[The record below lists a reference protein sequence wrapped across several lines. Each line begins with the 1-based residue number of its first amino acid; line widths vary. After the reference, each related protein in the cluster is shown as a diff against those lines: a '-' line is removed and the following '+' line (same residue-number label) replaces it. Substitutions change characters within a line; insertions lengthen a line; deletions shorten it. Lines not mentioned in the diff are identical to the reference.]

1 MQATDTSQRYLLDA
15 YLGEIRGEATFRL
28 LAEALPERAG
38 DLHMLAEVER
48 VTAAYLSHYLLSPVS
63 TEAEAACRAAA
74 KRRVTAMSIDSWAAL
89 LEGVT
94 PIVQAAVEKFKA
106 AEAHAPKE
114 LLEVYQTYTAHEQ
127 ALADYLRLERDGK
140 GGAHVLENYIE
151 RVAPKVPWRSEEIRY
166 GE

>member
-1 MQATDTSQRYLLDA
+1 MMATDTSQQYLLDA

-28 LAEALPERAG
+28 LAETLPERAD

-48 VTAAYLSHYLLSPVS
+48 LTAAYLSDYLLSPVS

-106 AEAHAPKE
+106 AEAQAPRE
-114 LLEVYQTYTAHEQ
+114 LRHVYQAFTAHELV
-127 ALADYLRLERDGK
+127 LADYLRLEQDGK
-140 GGAHVLENYIE
+140 GGAHLLENYIE
-151 RVAPKVPWRSEEIRY
+151 RVAPKTP
-166 GE
+166 

>member
-1 MQATDTSQRYLLDA
+1 MIEEAPMMATETSQQYLLDA

-28 LAEALPERAG
+28 LAETLPERAD

-48 VTAAYLSHYLLSPVS
+48 LTAAYLSDYLLSPVS

-94 PIVQAAVEKFKA
+94 PIVQAALEEFKA
-106 AEAHAPKE
+106 AESQAPRE
-114 LLEVYQTYTAHEQ
+114 LRHVYQAFTAHELV
-127 ALADYLRLERDGK
+127 LAEYLRFEQEGK
-140 GGAHVLENYIE
+140 GGAHLLENYIE
-151 RVAPKVPWRSEEIRY
+151 RGAPRTS
-166 GE
+166 

>member
-1 MQATDTSQRYLLDA
+1 MMATDTSQQYLLDA
-15 YLGEIRGEATFRL
+15 YLGEIRGEAIFRL
-28 LAEALPERAG
+28 LAEALPERVA

-48 VTAAYLSHYLLSPVS
+48 LTAAYLSDYLLSPVS

-94 PIVQAAVEKFKA
+94 PIVQKAVEKFKA

-114 LLEVYQTYTAHEQ
+114 LLKVYQTFTAHEQ
-127 ALADYLRLERDGK
+127 VLADYLRLEQDGK

-151 RVAPKVPWRSEEIRY
+151 RVGPKAP
-166 GE
+166 

>member
-1 MQATDTSQRYLLDA
+1 
-15 YLGEIRGEATFRL
+15 
-28 LAEALPERAG
+28 
-38 DLHMLAEVER
+38 
-48 VTAAYLSHYLLSPVS
+48 
-63 TEAEAACRAAA
+63 
-74 KRRVTAMSIDSWAAL
+74 
-89 LEGVT
+89 
-94 PIVQAAVEKFKA
+94 VEKLKA

-140 GGAHVLENYIE
+140 GGAHVLENYFE

>member
-1 MQATDTSQRYLLDA
+1 MMATDTSQQYLLDA

-28 LAEALPERAG
+28 LAETLPERAD

-48 VTAAYLSHYLLSPVS
+48 LTAAYLSDYLLSPVS

-94 PIVQAAVEKFKA
+94 PIVQAALEKFKV
-106 AEAHAPKE
+106 AEAQAPRE
-114 LLEVYQTYTAHEQ
+114 LRHVYQAFTAHELV
-127 ALADYLRLERDGK
+127 LADYLRLEQDGN
-140 GGAHVLENYIE
+140 GGAHLLENYIE
-151 RVAPKVPWRSEEIRY
+151 RVAPRTS
-166 GE
+166 

>member
-1 MQATDTSQRYLLDA
+1 MMATDTSQQYLLDA

-28 LAEALPERAG
+28 LAETLPERAD

-48 VTAAYLSHYLLSPVS
+48 LTAAYLSDYLLSPVS

-94 PIVQAAVEKFKA
+94 PIVQAALEKFKA
-106 AEAHAPKE
+106 AEAQAPRE
-114 LLEVYQTYTAHEQ
+114 LRHVYQAFTAHELV
-127 ALADYLRLERDGK
+127 LADYLRLEQEGK
-140 GGAHVLENYIE
+140 GGAHLLENYIE
-151 RVAPKVPWRSEEIRY
+151 RVAPRTS
-166 GE
+166 

>member
-1 MQATDTSQRYLLDA
+1 MQTTDTSQRYLLDA

-28 LAEALPERAG
+28 LAEALPERVA

-48 VTAAYLSHYLLSPVS
+48 LTAAYLSDYLLSPVS

-94 PIVQAAVEKFKA
+94 PIVQAAAEKFKA
-106 AEAHAPKE
+106 AEAQAPRE
-114 LLEVYQTYTAHEQ
+114 LRHVYQAFTAHELV
-127 ALADYLRLERDGK
+127 LADYLRLEQDGK
-140 GGAHVLENYIE
+140 GGAHLLENYIE
-151 RVAPKVPWRSEEIRY
+151 RVAPRTS
-166 GE
+166 